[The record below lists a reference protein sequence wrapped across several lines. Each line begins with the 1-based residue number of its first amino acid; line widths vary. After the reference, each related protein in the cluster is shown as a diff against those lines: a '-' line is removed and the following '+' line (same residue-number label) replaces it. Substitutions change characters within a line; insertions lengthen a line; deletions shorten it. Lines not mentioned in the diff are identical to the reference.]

1 MKRYLLLL
9 SLAGLLSFATS
20 SCSDDNSNEIEIP
33 DLMKIGEFTDS
44 GITVV
49 TYSDGEL
56 SVGHNILY
64 LEVHQ
69 NGIRYDNAS
78 VQFTTM
84 MHMESHSHASPL
96 GLPEQVRERTHNLY
110 KAWAIFT
117 MPSGMMGRWELQFT
131 VKNANQTE
139 TIASGIIPIQVAQ
152 ANRVSTFMA
161 EDGTKY
167 ILTLVNPME
176 PKVGLNDLEVAL
188 HRSETMMSFP
198 TVSNATM
205 IFEPWMPS
213 MGHGSSNNVSPTHQ
227 SNGFY
232 KGKVNFNMTGDW
244 ELRFDMTINGETMS
258 RRTFT
263 LEF

>member
-1 MKRYLLLL
+1 MKRYLHFL
-9 SLAGLLSFATS
+9 SLAGLLLFAAA
-20 SCSDDNSNEIEIP
+20 CSDDNSNEIEIP
-33 DLMKIGEFTDS
+33 NLMKIGEFTDA

-49 TYSDGEL
+49 AYSEGEL
-56 SVGHNILY
+56 AVGYNNLY

-69 NGIRYDNAS
+69 NGTRYDNAT

-96 GLPEQVRERTHNLY
+96 GLPEQIRERTHNLY

-131 VKNANQTE
+131 VKNANQSE

-161 EDGTKY
+161 EDGTRY
-167 ILTLVNPME
+167 ILTLVNPMA
-176 PKVGLNDLEVAL
+176 PKVGMNDLEVTL
-188 HRSETMMSFP
+188 HRSESMMSFP
-198 TVSNATM
+198 AVSNATM
-205 IFEPWMPS
+205 VFEPWMPS
-213 MGHGSSNNVSPTHQ
+213 MGHGSSNNVSPAHQ

-244 ELRFDMTINGETMS
+244 ELRFDMTINGAPMS
-258 RRTFT
+258 RRTFA